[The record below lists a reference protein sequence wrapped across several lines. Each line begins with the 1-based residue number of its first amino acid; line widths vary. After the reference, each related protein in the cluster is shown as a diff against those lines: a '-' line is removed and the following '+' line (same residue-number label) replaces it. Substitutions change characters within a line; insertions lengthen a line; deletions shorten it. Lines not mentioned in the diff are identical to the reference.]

1 MLENVGNSKDEEFEE
16 AGDTPANQRPSL
28 ARPAHPSSQTAASR
42 NDASRIDPSW
52 FDPSQIE
59 PAAVERLPGIAPE
72 TQSENTIDRIN
83 REMIQ
88 LFALV
93 GEGVAGATDSLLSGD
108 RETARVLADSDEMI
122 DMLYREIETLTQR
135 QLVDGSSGLEEMRY
149 LVAVLRM
156 LPELERSGDLA
167 QHVASRAVRG
177 LGTEMSHR
185 ARGLVERMGELCS
198 EMWRLT
204 ADAYADRSAEHADE
218 VEDLDDDLDH
228 LHVILTAE
236 IASGSMS
243 LPVTIESALVARFY
257 ERFGD
262 HAVNLTR
269 RIAAL
274 VAPSA
279 PLSDR

>member
-1 MLENVGNSKDEEFEE
+1 VL
-16 AGDTPANQRPSL
+16 GDVTNPR
-28 ARPAHPSSQTAASR
+28 
-42 NDASRIDPSW
+42 D
-52 FDPSQIE
+52 
-59 PAAVERLPGIAPE
+59 PE
-72 TQSENTIDRIN
+72 TGLSGVPLQTEPEDAIDRID

-108 RETARVLADSDEMI
+108 RETARILADSDEII
-122 DMLYREIETLTQR
+122 DVLYREIETLTQH
-135 QLVDGSSGLEEMRY
+135 QLVDGSAGQEEMRY

-156 LPELERSGDLA
+156 LPEVERSGDLA

-204 ADAYADRSAEHADE
+204 ADAYADRSSENADV

-269 RIAAL
+269 RIVAL
-274 VAPSA
+274 VESTPQTHEH
-279 PLSDR
+279 

>member
-1 MLENVGNSKDEEFEE
+1 MLEDLGKSKAEAFD
-16 AGDTPANQRPSL
+16 AGDTSPEQQRPL
-28 ARPAHPSSQTAASR
+28 APPPHPSSAKEISR
-42 NDASRIDPSW
+42 NDPGRVDTSW
-52 FDPSQIE
+52 FDASRVE
-59 PAAVERLPGIAPE
+59 PAAVERLPGIAPQ
-72 TQSENTIDRIN
+72 TQSEATIDRIN

-122 DMLYREIETLTQR
+122 DMLYREIETLTQG
-135 QLVDGSSGLEEMRY
+135 QLVDASGHEEMRY

-274 VAPSA
+274 VAPPAA
-279 PLSDR
+279 PSDH

>member
-1 MLENVGNSKDEEFEE
+1 VM
-16 AGDTPANQRPSL
+16 AGDSANSRD
-28 ARPAHPSSQTAASR
+28 ARDPWDARDPRDARDPKDGRELPEVRLVGVPRQAA
-42 NDASRIDPSW
+42 
-52 FDPSQIE
+52 
-59 PAAVERLPGIAPE
+59 APE
-72 TQSENTIDRIN
+72 AAIDRID

-108 RETARVLADSDEMI
+108 RETARVLADSDEMV
-122 DMLYREIETLTQR
+122 DTLYREIETLTQR
-135 QLVDGSSGLEEMRY
+135 KLVDGKSGLDEMRY

-204 ADAYADRSAEHADE
+204 ADAYADRSAENAE
-218 VEDLDDDLDH
+218 LVEDLDDDLDH
-228 LHVILTAE
+228 LHVTLTAE

-269 RIAAL
+269 RIATL
-274 VAPSA
+274 VGSSS
-279 PLSDR
+279 PLQH

>member
-1 MLENVGNSKDEEFEE
+1 MLEDLGNSKSEKFDATDAPE
-16 AGDTPANQRPSL
+16 PRPL
-28 ARPAHPSSQTAASR
+28 GRTLHPSSAKETSR
-42 NDASRIDPSW
+42 NDSSRIDPSW
-52 FDPSQIE
+52 FESSRVDQ
-59 PAAVERLPGIAPE
+59 PAIERLPGIAPQS
-72 TQSENTIDRIN
+72 QSEATIDRIN

-122 DMLYREIETLTQR
+122 DMLYREIETLTQS

-274 VAPSA
+274 VAPPAA
-279 PLSDR
+279 PVEH

>member
-1 MLENVGNSKDEEFEE
+1 M
-16 AGDTPANQRPSL
+16 AGEQPNAES
-28 ARPAHPSSQTAASR
+28 
-42 NDASRIDPSW
+42 
-52 FDPSQIE
+52 
-59 PAAVERLPGIAPE
+59 
-72 TQSENTIDRIN
+72 TIDRIN

-108 RETARVLADSDEMI
+108 RETARVLADSDQII
-122 DMLYREIETLTQR
+122 DALYREIETLTHG
-135 QLVDGSSGLEEMRY
+135 QLVDGSYGTDEVRY

-204 ADAYADRSAEHADE
+204 ADAFADRSAENANV
-218 VEDLDDDLDH
+218 VEELDDDLDH

-269 RIAAL
+269 RISTL
-274 VAPSA
+274 FEPTTPVHE
-279 PLSDR
+279 R

>member
-1 MLENVGNSKDEEFEE
+1 MLENVGDSKDEEFEE

-42 NDASRIDPSW
+42 NDSSRIDPSW

-167 QHVASRAVRG
+167 QHVASHAVRG

-185 ARGLVERMGELCS
+185 ARGLVQRMGELCS

-204 ADAYADRSAEHADE
+204 ADTYADRSAEHADE

>member
-1 MLENVGNSKDEEFEE
+1 VPVSDRMAYDGRDDAE
-16 AGDTPANQRPSL
+16 R
-28 ARPAHPSSQTAASR
+28 RSSATGPNLTESDSAIA
-42 NDASRIDPSW
+42 RID
-52 FDPSQIE
+52 
-59 PAAVERLPGIAPE
+59 
-72 TQSENTIDRIN
+72 
-83 REMIQ
+83 REMIK

-108 RETARVLADSDEMI
+108 RETARVLADSDEMV
-122 DMLYREIETLTQR
+122 DMLYHEIETLTQR
-135 QLVDGSSGLEEMRY
+135 QLVGGSSGREEMSY

-218 VEDLDDDLDH
+218 VEELDDDLDH
-228 LHVILTAE
+228 LHVMLTAE
-236 IASGSMS
+236 LASGSMS
-243 LPVTIESALVARFY
+243 LPVTIEAALVARFY

-269 RIAAL
+269 RIVGL
-274 VAPSA
+274 VGTSGQLYDTHARTEPEPSHRFRDWPA
-279 PLSDR
+279 GRRL

>member
-1 MLENVGNSKDEEFEE
+1 MALPFRVVLDQMGNSKEYEKPDEIP
-16 AGDTPANQRPSL
+16 GPGQQLS
-28 ARPAHPSSQTAASR
+28 ASG
-42 NDASRIDPSW
+42 ST
-52 FDPSQIE
+52 
-59 PAAVERLPGIAPE
+59 VMERLPGIAPQPQYE
-72 TQSENTIDRIN
+72 SAIDRID

-108 RETARVLADSDEMI
+108 RETARVLADSDEVI

-135 QLVDGSSGLEEMRY
+135 ELVDGTSGLDDMRY

-204 ADAYADRSAEHADE
+204 ADAYADRSSEHANE

-269 RIAAL
+269 RIVTL
-274 VAPSA
+274 VGTSSP
-279 PLSDR
+279 PTVPDR

>member
-1 MLENVGNSKDEEFEE
+1 M
-16 AGDTPANQRPSL
+16 
-28 ARPAHPSSQTAASR
+28 
-42 NDASRIDPSW
+42 
-52 FDPSQIE
+52 
-59 PAAVERLPGIAPE
+59 
-72 TQSENTIDRIN
+72 
-83 REMIQ
+83 
-88 LFALV
+88 
-93 GEGVAGATDSLLSGD
+93 LSGD

-122 DMLYREIETLTQR
+122 DMLYREIETLTQS

-269 RIAAL
+269 RIATPWWLPRLRSRSTDSELRSTGRVSSRDRRAADARRR
-274 VAPSA
+274 APRASPRSA
-279 PLSDR
+279 PR

>member
-1 MLENVGNSKDEEFEE
+1 MLGDAAGQKDPENRLIG
-16 AGDTPANQRPSL
+16 L
-28 ARPAHPSSQTAASR
+28 ARQT
-42 NDASRIDPSW
+42 
-52 FDPSQIE
+52 E
-59 PAAVERLPGIAPE
+59 PED
-72 TQSENTIDRIN
+72 TIDRIN

-108 RETARVLADSDEMI
+108 RETARVLADSDEMV
-122 DMLYREIETLTQR
+122 DVLYREIETLTQR
-135 QLVDGSSGLEEMRY
+135 QLVDGKSGGDEMRY

-156 LPELERSGDLA
+156 LPEVERSGDLA

-204 ADAYADRSAEHADE
+204 ADAYADRSAENAE
-218 VEDLDDDLDH
+218 LVEELDDDLDH
-228 LHVILTAE
+228 LHVTLTAE

-269 RIAAL
+269 RIASL
-274 VAPSA
+274 VESSSPR
-279 PLSDR
+279 SDP

>member
-1 MLENVGNSKDEEFEE
+1 M
-16 AGDTPANQRPSL
+16 
-28 ARPAHPSSQTAASR
+28 
-42 NDASRIDPSW
+42 
-52 FDPSQIE
+52 
-59 PAAVERLPGIAPE
+59 PGEQPNAE
-72 TQSENTIDRIN
+72 STIDRIN

-108 RETARVLADSDEMI
+108 RETARVLADSDEII
-122 DMLYREIETLTQR
+122 DALYREIETLTHG
-135 QLVDGSSGLEEMRY
+135 QLVDGSYGSDEVRY

-204 ADAYADRSAEHADE
+204 ADAFADRSAENANV

-269 RIAAL
+269 RISTL
-274 VAPSA
+274 FETPAPVH
-279 PLSDR
+279 DR

>member
-1 MLENVGNSKDEEFEE
+1 
-16 AGDTPANQRPSL
+16 
-28 ARPAHPSSQTAASR
+28 
-42 NDASRIDPSW
+42 
-52 FDPSQIE
+52 
-59 PAAVERLPGIAPE
+59 
-72 TQSENTIDRIN
+72 
-83 REMIQ
+83 
-88 LFALV
+88 
-93 GEGVAGATDSLLSGD
+93 
-108 RETARVLADSDEMI
+108 
-122 DMLYREIETLTQR
+122 
-135 QLVDGSSGLEEMRY
+135 
-149 LVAVLRM
+149 M

-274 VAPSA
+274 VAPPA
-279 PLSDR
+279 TPAEH

>member
-1 MLENVGNSKDEEFEE
+1 MRDAARISVHSVFGDIANENGREDSAQNAATVQPIGAWVG
-16 AGDTPANQRPSL
+16 PSAL
-28 ARPAHPSSQTAASR
+28 RSDRVQTQTESAL
-42 NDASRIDPSW
+42 DRID
-52 FDPSQIE
+52 
-59 PAAVERLPGIAPE
+59 
-72 TQSENTIDRIN
+72 

-108 RETARVLADSDEMI
+108 RETARVLADSDEVI

-135 QLVDGSSGLEEMRY
+135 QLVDGPSNKDEMRY

-156 LPELERSGDLA
+156 LPEVERSGDLA
-167 QHVASRAVRG
+167 QHVARRAVRG

-185 ARGLVERMGELCS
+185 ARGMVQTMGELCC

-204 ADAYADRSAEHADE
+204 ADAYADRSAENLDV
-218 VEDLDDDLDH
+218 VEDLDDDLDD
-228 LHVILTAE
+228 LHVTLTAE

-243 LPVTIESALVARFY
+243 LPVTIESALIARFY

-274 VAPSA
+274 VGTFAE
-279 PLSDR
+279 LRDQ

>member
-1 MLENVGNSKDEEFEE
+1 MAAD
-16 AGDTPANQRPSL
+16 
-28 ARPAHPSSQTAASR
+28 HP
-42 NDASRIDPSW
+42 NP
-52 FDPSQIE
+52 
-59 PAAVERLPGIAPE
+59 
-72 TQSENTIDRIN
+72 ENTIDRID

-108 RETARVLADSDEMI
+108 RETARVFADSDEII
-122 DMLYREIETLTQR
+122 DTLYREIETLTHH
-135 QLVDGSSGLEEMRY
+135 QLVDGSYGSADVRY

-204 ADAYADRSAEHADE
+204 ADAFADRSTENADI

-269 RIAAL
+269 RIVTLFEAPSPSP
-274 VAPSA
+274 APSA
-279 PLSDR
+279 APGS

>member
-1 MLENVGNSKDEEFEE
+1 MLEDLGKSKPEEFD
-16 AGDTPANQRPSL
+16 AGDTPREQQRPL
-28 ARPAHPSSQTAASR
+28 APPVHPSSAKEGSR
-42 NDASRIDPSW
+42 NDSARVDQSWGFDASRV
-52 FDPSQIE
+52 E
-59 PAAVERLPGIAPE
+59 PAAVERLPGIAPQ
-72 TQSENTIDRIN
+72 TQSEATIDRIN

-122 DMLYREIETLTQR
+122 DMLYREIETLTQG
-135 QLVDGSSGLEEMRY
+135 QLVDASGQEEMRY

-274 VAPSA
+274 VAPPA
-279 PLSDR
+279 TPGEH